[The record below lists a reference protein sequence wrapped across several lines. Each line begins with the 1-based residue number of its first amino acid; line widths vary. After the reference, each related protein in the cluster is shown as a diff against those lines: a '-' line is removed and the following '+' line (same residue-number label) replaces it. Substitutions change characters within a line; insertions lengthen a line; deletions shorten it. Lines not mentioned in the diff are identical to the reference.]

1 MSKLLSKEAL
11 KIIKK
16 MQQSE
21 ITESVIYEKIANFAK
36 GEENK
41 KTLLRLAKEE
51 KNHYEIWK
59 KYTNIEMKP
68 QKFKIFKYKL
78 LARIF
83 GFTFAIKLMEKGE
96 ENAQSEYDLL
106 AKEVEESVVIK
117 QQEEEHE
124 KALIDMLDE
133 ERLKYVG
140 SMVLGLNDALVE
152 LTGSLAGFTFAMQN
166 TKLIALSGLIIGISA
181 TFSMASSEFLS
192 ARSEGRS
199 DAFKSC
205 LYTGIAYLI
214 TVVLLITPYLLLN
227 NSQYLVALG
236 CMIGVV
242 LLIILVFTYYTSV
255 AQDKPF
261 KSRFLEMSII
271 SVTVA
276 VISFFVG
283 VAAKALFGIDL

>member
-1 MSKLLSKEAL
+1 MKKELSSKAL
-11 KIIKK
+11 QIIKK

-21 ITESVIYEKIANFAK
+21 LTESVIYEKIAKFAK

-41 KTLLRLAKEE
+41 KVLMRLAKEE
-51 KNHYEIWK
+51 KSHYEIWK
-59 KYTNIEMKP
+59 SYTGLEMKP
-68 QKFKIFKYKL
+68 QKWKIFKYKL
-78 LARIF
+78 IARIF
-83 GFTFAIKLMEKGE
+83 GFTFAVKLMENGE
-96 ENAQSEYDLL
+96 ENAQKEYEFL
-106 AKEVEESVVIK
+106 ANEVEESVVIR

-124 KALIDMLDE
+124 KALLGMLDE

-192 ARSEGRS
+192 ARSEGRT

-205 LYTGIAYLI
+205 LYTGVAYLV
-214 TVVLLITPYLLLN
+214 TVVLLIMPYLIFN
-227 NSQYLVALG
+227 NAQYMIALG

-242 LLIILVFTYYTSV
+242 LLIITVFTYYTSV

-261 KSRFLEMSII
+261 RSRFLEMAII

-276 VISFFVG
+276 VLSFVVG
-283 VAAKALFGIDL
+283 ILAKQLFGVEI